1 VDIEFFGIVPGVGT
15 VIANENTMHVAK
27 NLLEEIES
35 FGRRNPG
42 HQKSVDSL
50 TTAVKRID
58 NEFSGKARETLLTEA
73 RKTFLQQIRNLES
86 NERTVDALEKLQ
98 SNQAALVATLNRLTV
113 KQAQRC
119 EGETIH

>member
-1 VDIEFFGIVPGVGT
+1 MDIEFFGIVPGVGT

-50 TTAVKRID
+50 TTAVKRIE
-58 NEFSGKARETLLTEA
+58 NEFSITRLADNHFYLLSAAVSELRDFDLLNHRILETEDVNINNITDAVVSSSARC
-73 RKTFLQQIRNLES
+73 S
-86 NERTVDALEKLQ
+86 KL
-98 SNQAALVATLNRLTV
+98 R
-113 KQAQRC
+113 
-119 EGETIH
+119 